1 MATAHVE
8 DSIRAYLASL
18 SARPKARAPVVDREA
33 VKALTAQIKAE
44 TDPVNQLRL
53 YAAREEARK
62 GVLPEPEDTS
72 GLEAIFVAEAKAWAE
87 AEGIPVDAFL
97 AQKVPG
103 QVLRDAGF
111 TLSASAVASPR
122 SATASGTR
130 APRVPIHEVHRAIDE
145 LGPRWKISEL
155 AARLDREIATVR
167 NHVKKLV
174 ADGEVK
180 EVGEDASGPGRP
192 AKLYDRA

>member
-1 MATAHVE
+1 MPTANVE
-8 DSIRAYLASL
+8 DSIRGYLASL
-18 SARPKARAPVVDREA
+18 EAKASTPKPVVDREA

-44 TDPVNQLRL
+44 ADPINKLRL

-62 GVLPEPEDTS
+62 GVVPEPEDTS
-72 GLEAIFVAEAKAWAE
+72 GLEAVFIADAKAWAD

-97 AQKVPG
+97 ALNVPG

-111 TLSASAVASPR
+111 TLAGRTSAAAAAPTR
-122 SATASGTR
+122 ATR
-130 APRVPIHEVHRAIDE
+130 APSLPLHEVNRAIDE
-145 LGPRWKISEL
+145 LGPQWKISEL
-155 AARLDREIATVR
+155 AERLDREVATVR

-174 ADGEVK
+174 ADGQLK
-180 EVGEDASGPGRP
+180 EVGEDASGQGRP